1 MPGADIGRTRS
12 ARSSA
17 WIPAEEMAR
26 AWLAPASSPAMISLK
41 ARPTQPTESSPLR
54 FSRRRTARRSTG
66 VPAGWRMQ
74 LVENSASSTAA
85 RAAVRTGLEACPG
98 RATLARQAEA
108 CPPHAARPPGKRPT
122 PETGRE
128 ACPTLE
134 NTRLQGQQFLEFG
147 QIAQPRERRIVGQ
160 LLAILIALF
169 ERLAQVLQGEIV
181 APFLRVDGGH
191 HIVEPGAI
199 GHAALLQQHAVAGVT
214 LKHVGIELHRGA
226 VFLVSQSD
234 LVARIVGG
242 SEVAVDG
249 CRVGRD
255 FDSFLVLRNGSAV
268 TLAGVVRSEERRVGK
283 ECRSRWAPYH

>member
-1 MPGADIGRTRS
+1 MPGADIGRTPS

-17 WIPAEEMAR
+17 WIPAEEITR
-26 AWLAPASSPAMISLK
+26 GWPAPASSPAMISLK
-41 ARPTQPTESSPLR
+41 ARPTQPRESSPLR

-74 LVENSASSTAA
+74 LVVKSTASRTAA
-85 RAAVRTGLEACPG
+85 RAAVRTGL
-98 RATLARQAEA
+98 
-108 CPPHAARPPGKRPT
+108 
-122 PETGRE
+122 E

-191 HIVEPGAI
+191 H
-199 GHAALLQQHAVAGVT
+199 
-214 LKHVGIELHRGA
+214 
-226 VFLVSQSD
+226 
-234 LVARIVGG
+234 
-242 SEVAVDG
+242 
-249 CRVGRD
+249 
-255 FDSFLVLRNGSAV
+255 
-268 TLAGVVRSEERRVGK
+268 
-283 ECRSRWAPYH
+283 